1 MKLDAHSISPCLN
14 SLHLHSRSTAY
25 QTFVWRNCLIAKSEI
40 PSPIGNGYELGEK
53 ESISIKWNI
62 VNPAAD
68 EVLELMLCTCSRNC
82 VQGKFPCV
90 DNGILCTEA
99 CANQEYEKFMCFET
113 ETNEV
118 ADFLSSDEEN

>member
-1 MKLDAHSISPCLN
+1 M
-14 SLHLHSRSTAY
+14 
-25 QTFVWRNCLIAKSEI
+25 IAKSEI